1 MIPFGQESVTLYHR
15 EETVD
20 AYGRTILTWRR
31 ILLDGC
37 SWRHAARYSLS
48 NADEVVCRVPA
59 AQTRPSVGDGMVL
72 GSVTDEIGSAVA
84 LAELLETYR
93 QKGRAFRVTA
103 VNDNVRRGFP
113 LAHYAARGK

>member
-15 EETVD
+15 EETAD
-20 AYGRTILTWRR
+20 AQGRTTLTWRR

-59 AQTRPSVGDGMVL
+59 GQMRPSVGDGMIL
-72 GSVTDEIGSAVA
+72 GSVDDEVGSAVA
-84 LAELLETYR
+84 LAELLAAHR
-93 QKGRAFRVTA
+93 QQGRAFRVAA
-103 VNDNVRRGFP
+103 VNDNVRKGFP